1 MRVEGG
7 PVGARF
13 APHVACCVPWV
24 ACCMLRVAHRGLH
37 VACCMVHVA
46 CRAVC
51 VACCMVCVACCM
63 VHGAHAS
70 AGRAAGGPVGAE
82 ADEKS
87 SGLPAPSG
95 AAKGLG
101 RRGSVMG
108 PMALRAVSLAWFVR
122 AFSSSSCTRTNGR
135 CEERRRCDQRTPQPC
150 RPTGAGVSRT
160 RGRHAKLG
168 LVHGRTQRQK
178 SRLGPTAGRDGRC
191 RTTVRAWAAW
201 LAALRQ
207 AWRSLASITHVE
219 PVSRR
224 GTSGACRCERCA
236 VGPAGASRASC
247 APAAAN
253 KTASAKA
260 RPDRTAKRRKASVGS
275 AVRPPM
281 RARACV

>member
-1 MRVEGG
+1 
-7 PVGARF
+7 
-13 APHVACCVPWV
+13 
-24 ACCMLRVAHRGLH
+24 MLRVAHRGLH

-95 AAKGLG
+95 AAAKGLG

-160 RGRHAKLG
+160 RGRHAKVG
-168 LVHGRTQRQK
+168 LVHGRAQRQK

-219 PVSRR
+219 PVRRR

-253 KTASAKA
+253 KTK
-260 RPDRTAKRRKASVGS
+260 RHPQKPGRTAPPSAASVGS